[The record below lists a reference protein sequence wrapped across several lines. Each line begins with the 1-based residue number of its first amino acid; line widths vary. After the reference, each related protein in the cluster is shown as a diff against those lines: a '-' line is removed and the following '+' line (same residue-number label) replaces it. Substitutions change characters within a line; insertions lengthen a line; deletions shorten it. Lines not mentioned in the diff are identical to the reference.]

1 MSTFGGIELGKRALQ
16 TQQKS
21 LNITGHNIANANNEK
36 YSRQRAIQSATD
48 PYTLASLYNPAG
60 AGQIGTGVYI
70 KSIERMRDQFI
81 DTRIRYENQGYG
93 EWSVRKENLRQ
104 IESIYN
110 ELDSGGIKNNLD
122 RFFQSFHDLVRDAE
136 SSNSVRESVIQTA
149 ITLTTQLNHIDR
161 SLMEFRAHLGSE
173 IEYKVAEVNDLT
185 KRIAALNKQI
195 KIIESDPTKKANDLA
210 DERDALIDELS
221 KIIDIQVRFDSF
233 NQANISLNGIAIVS
247 GITANELEYTITAES
262 RTSVDGVEYENVFDK
277 YTFFVNGNEAR
288 IESGEIY
295 GLMLVREDIVDQ
307 KMNKLDLLART
318 LINEVNAIHRRGYGK
333 RDLPPAGADFEEGGA
348 GRDFFLGTD
357 ASNIKV
363 NDDPVNGIIGFP
375 ENIAAAPRTEDK
387 NNDGENDL
395 IGDQSIA
402 LEIAQLRDKSI
413 TALGSTSFND
423 FWQTQVSELG
433 IEISRAEAME
443 TNQNILLES
452 LKEKR
457 QEVSGVNLDEE
468 MTEMIKFQ
476 HGYSAA
482 ARVISVIDQ
491 MLDTLINGM
500 I

>member
-36 YSRQRAIQSATD
+36 YSRQRAVQSATD

-60 AGQIGTGVYI
+60 AGQVGTGVYI
-70 KSIERMRDQFI
+70 KSIMRMRDQFI

-110 ELDSGGIKNNLD
+110 ELDNGGVKNNLD

-173 IEYKVAEVNDLT
+173 IEYKVAEVNDLA

-210 DERDALIDELS
+210 DERDALIDELA
-221 KIIDIQVRFDSF
+221 KIVDIQVRFDSY

-318 LINEVNAIHRRGYGK
+318 LINEVNAIHQKGYGK
-333 RDLPPAGADFEEGGA
+333 RDLPPAGADSEEGGA
-348 GRDFFLGTD
+348 GRDFFMGKD

-363 NDDPVNGIIGFP
+363 NDDIVGRP

-402 LEIAQLRDKSI
+402 LKIAQLRDKSI

-452 LKEKR
+452 LKDKR

>member
-318 LINEVNAIHRRGYGK
+318 LINEVNAIHQRGYGK
-333 RDLPPAGADFEEGGA
+333 KDVPANVDSTVGGAD
-348 GRDFFLGTD
+348 RDFFLGTD

-413 TALGSTSFND
+413 AALGSTSFND

-443 TNQNILLES
+443 SNQNILLES
-452 LKEKR
+452 LKDKR

>member
-36 YSRQRAIQSATD
+36 YSRQRAVQSATD

-60 AGQIGTGVYI
+60 AGQVGTGVYI
-70 KSIERMRDQFI
+70 KSIMRMRDQFI

-110 ELDSGGIKNNLD
+110 ELDNGGVKNNLD

-136 SSNSVRESVIQTA
+136 SSNSVRESVIQNA

-161 SLMEFRAHLGSE
+161 SLMEFRDHLGSE
-173 IEYKVAEVNDLT
+173 IEYKVAEVNDLA

-210 DERDALIDELS
+210 DERDALIDELA
-221 KIIDIQVRFDSF
+221 KIVDIQVRFDSY
-233 NQANISLNGIAIVS
+233 NQANISLNGLGIVN
-247 GITANELEYTITAES
+247 GITANELEYSLIAED
-262 RTSVDGVEYENVFDK
+262 RTSIDGVLYENVFDK
-277 YTFFVNGNEAR
+277 YVFSVNGNQAR
-288 IESGEIY
+288 IDSGEIY
-295 GLMLVREDIVDQ
+295 GLIAVREDIVDQ

-318 LINEVNAIHRRGYGK
+318 LRNEVNAIHQRGYGK
-333 RDLPPAGADFEEGGA
+333 KDVPANVGSTVGGA
-348 GRDFFLGTD
+348 GRYFFMGED

-363 NDDPVNGIIGFP
+363 NDDIVGRP